1 MTVTNPSAYAN
12 SLTITNPETGA
23 TITVNTNEDAA
34 ESAKQAAALRAF
46 INGQLTEA
54 TSEAYLRGAGAGA
67 ATTGELD

>member
-1 MTVTNPSAYAN
+1 MVNDDLYAN

-34 ESAKQAAALRAF
+34 ESAKQAEALRAF
-46 INGQLTEA
+46 INGQLTKVN
-54 TSEAYLRGAGAGA
+54 SEAYLRGAGAGS